1 MKRSSQ
7 RHASGKE
14 YRMKGMKQT
23 TNLDDVRLHGG
34 IHTLELATEQISAE
48 STGVKRAPGANRW
61 SINVNKYAREV
72 QGYGEYYISSFTE
85 FRTRFSEMLFDN
97 GVNDYQITR
106 VDFRIDSYETSWREM
121 LKWNYALMYAIRA
134 QIGWT
139 DEVHRWNT
147 YGTSFETFVKDIYTK
162 RKTQSAMSCYD
173 REAIA
178 SSQAPTKMRYEIRLR
193 EEIPSMVA
201 LWKIGDAWADII
213 RDSANA
219 EVFRQMQQD
228 TTEQALVTM
237 QLEKN
242 ELERVGAPVNKK
254 VLLLKA
260 RDRLFTQKQAIAFG
274 EHIGLRPAT
283 TRQYAKG
290 CVPPLNHEWVT
301 LDSLRQYA
309 SMVSGALGLFL
320 ET

>member
-7 RHASGKE
+7 RHANGKE
-14 YRMKGMKQT
+14 YRMKGLKQT
-23 TNLDDVRLHGG
+23 TNLDDVRLYGG
-34 IHTLELATEQISAE
+34 IHTLELATAQIDADSP
-48 STGVKRAPGANRW
+48 GVKRVPGANRW

-72 QGYGEYYISSFTE
+72 QGYGEYYIPSFTE
-85 FRTRFSEMLFDN
+85 FSTRFSEMLFDKE
-97 GVNDYQITR
+97 VTEYQITR

-147 YGTSFETFVKDIYTK
+147 YGTSFETFAKDIYTK

-178 SSQAPTKMRYEIRLR
+178 SSQAPTKMRYEIRWR
-193 EEIPSMVA
+193 EEIPSMGA
-201 LWKIGDAWADII
+201 LWEIGDAWADTI
-213 RDSANA
+213 RESANA

-228 TTEQALVTM
+228 ATEQALKAM

-254 VLLLKA
+254 VLFLKA
-260 RDRLFTQKQAIAFG
+260 RDRLFTQKQAITFG

-290 CVPPLNHEWVT
+290 CVPPLNQEWAT